1 MKVYIVKHCKG
12 HKAFANKKDAIKYQS
27 HLKRGIADIQ
37 EIDKSTIKTLTRI
50 HMDIPINAKGI
61 IMALNF

>member
-27 HLKRGIADIQ
+27 HLKRGLQ
-37 EIDKSTIKTLTRI
+37 TFKKL
-50 HMDIPINAKGI
+50 IN
-61 IMALNF
+61 LQ

>member
-27 HLKRGIADIQ
+27 HLKRGIADIPT
-37 EIDKSTIKTLTRI
+37 IDKSTTRI
-50 HMDIPINAKGI
+50 QMDIPITSKGI
-61 IMALNF
+61 IKALNF